1 MLWTE
6 RMLAFEALPKLRRDV
21 TAERLA
27 AAVDAHLEQ
36 TKEHAPRLEQVF
48 RAAGAEPS
56 SNLSPVAEKLA
67 QQREELVEKIPD
79 DRLADVFN
87 AAAAAATERHEIA
100 GYDALI
106 ALAEALDLGDART
119 LLEQNRKEEEEAL
132 DRLRSEIDRLA
143 QAAASAPAG
152 SPGPGS

>member
-21 TAERLA
+21 TAEGLA

-36 TKEHAPRLEQVF
+36 TKEHALRLEQVF

-56 SNLSPVAEKLA
+56 SNLSPVVEKLA
-67 QQREELVEKIPD
+67 QHREELVGKIPD
-79 DRLADVFN
+79 DRLADVLN

-100 GYDALI
+100 AYEALI
-106 ALAEALDLGDART
+106 ALAGALDLGDART
-119 LLEQNRKEEEEAL
+119 LLEQNREEEEEAL
-132 DRLRSEIDRLA
+132 GRLRAEIDRLA
-143 QAAASAPAG
+143 QATARAIAG
-152 SPGPGS
+152 PTGPGR